1 MSVSIG
7 AALREAAEQL
17 RGHEIHEPRRE
28 AALLLGHILRRDR
41 AFLFAH
47 IDEDLSPEQL
57 EILGGLVSRRG
68 GGEPLQYITE
78 HQEFFKLDFEVTPDV
93 LIPRPETELVVEG
106 ALDVLPRDRQSEF
119 VDVGTGSGC
128 LAISILHEHR
138 KTEAIAID
146 LSTRA
151 LQVAER
157 NAERHGVADRL
168 RLLESDLL
176 AALPADQIFDLIV
189 SNPPYVSSDDMEHLQ
204 REVQREP
211 RRALEGGRDG
221 LDVVRR
227 LLRDASAHLKK
238 GGHLIFEFGLGQDA
252 AIRELVDRDVW
263 ELIEVRKDLQ
273 QIPRTIILRRDA
285 N

>member
-41 AFLFAH
+41 AFVFAH

-57 EILGGLVSRRG
+57 EVLGGLVSRRG

-189 SNPPYVSSDDMEHLQ
+189 SNPPYISSDDMEHLQ

-221 LDVVRR
+221 LDIVRR
-227 LLRDASAHLKK
+227 LIREAFTHLKK

>member
-1 MSVSIG
+1 
-7 AALREAAEQL
+7 
-17 RGHEIHEPRRE
+17 
-28 AALLLGHILRRDR
+28 
-41 AFLFAH
+41 
-47 IDEDLSPEQL
+47 
-57 EILGGLVSRRG
+57 
-68 GGEPLQYITE
+68 
-78 HQEFFKLDFEVTPDV
+78 
-93 LIPRPETELVVEG
+93 
-106 ALDVLPRDRQSEF
+106 

-211 RRALEGGRDG
+211 RRALDGGRDG
-221 LDVVRR
+221 LDIVRR
-227 LLRDASAHLKK
+227 LIREASTHLKK